1 MIQIKPCKD
10 TTETGTP
17 ITYFNHDSEVT
28 HRNQLPINKPIRDLR
43 NLLYI
48 FWVNLKEI
56 NPILSTH
63 YQVNVK
69 YSHLHELLL
78 RAFPYRPEMV
88 ALFAISFL
96 PFRGQKRMPL

>member
-10 TTETGTP
+10 RTETGTP

-56 NPILSTH
+56 NPMLSTH

-69 YSHLHELLL
+69 FSHLHELLL
-78 RAFPYRPEMV
+78 RAFPYRSRYPLY
-88 ALFAISFL
+88 LFCLLEDKKGCRFY
-96 PFRGQKRMPL
+96 R